1 MVLASKK
8 GAKDKSNMSHE
19 DPKFVKKKGK
29 APMIQTVH
37 SSCAHDDHAY
47 ISHSVHRKNVH
58 LTHNAHHV
66 HVTYVPHA
74 MVASSSRSSSTKAS
88 W

>member
-29 APMIQTVH
+29 APMVQTVH

-47 ISHSVHRKNVH
+47 IP
-58 LTHNAHHV
+58 NANYI
-66 HVTYVPHA
+66 VTIAIPIYYRPVICLFYL
-74 MVASSSRSSSTKAS
+74 RY
-88 W
+88 